1 LASDLKPSS
10 AAGPDSLFGVASAG
24 SPDQRPTGFLS
35 SWGFPLINGIAA
47 AVIIGA
53 VAVRLWEA
61 HMPTVILQDEAL
73 LIGAGVVYG
82 AIAVGLRASRRS
94 TRPAVQLGLMGCNAL
109 FAVATLAV
117 AGPWLGND
125 LVPLSAAL
133 FATMLLYFDLGFLSR
148 HFPYV
153 IAIAVVGL
161 GALWI
166 DAAVILHVSTGEVVT
181 WALVVAGLA
190 LLAYITHHA
199 VERNLTMQAERQASL
214 LHAISDIGEGLVIT
228 QDGRFVAGNAAYEQL
243 TGYTAAELAAL
254 PSLIELAPEDERER
268 LAGQLVTR
276 LAGGKAPFRYES
288 ALITKDRR
296 RIQVETAVRSLSAE
310 GHHRLLALVH
320 DITERHRSEVAER
333 ESEMRFRTL
342 FEQAQTGMSFAGLD
356 GRIFSVNS
364 AFCEWLG
371 YDESELRT
379 LSILDITH
387 PDDAAATQDAWRRMM
402 AGEAPGFRSDKRF
415 IRKDGQALWA
425 DVNARVVRDE
435 SGKPLH
441 FQTVTV
447 DIGDRKRNEVL
458 QAARFAVT
466 HALVTSPGWDKA
478 AVHVL
483 EGLCLTLDWELGE
496 YWEVDSAR
504 EAMHF
509 VASWKRPGRDTSAY
523 EATAPGAIYRRGEGL
538 AGQVWEA
545 GAPVSVGDF
554 PADDSARSVAAVA
567 AGLHGIAGFPVRSG
581 RRVVGMIAL
590 HTWAPRELDQ
600 WLLAVMNDVGSQ
612 IGEFVERKRAEVAL
626 QDSEKRMRS
635 VLDNVSDGLATIDQ
649 AGVIESAN
657 PAVVKLF
664 GYEEQEL
671 VGQPAEI
678 LIATTHRSGFTN
690 YLQHRLKLDIPISAA
705 HESMGKRKSGSL
717 FPLEFVVSSM
727 QVGSRH
733 LFIATM
739 RDISER
745 KAHTD
750 ALEYQALH
758 DALTGLPN
766 RSLFADRL
774 RQALLS
780 ARRNQNM
787 FGVLLLDLDRF
798 KDIND
803 ALGHDRGDTLLQEV
817 TARLRGVLRATD
829 TVARL
834 GGDEFAIL
842 ATDAKHP
849 DDVVATARKIL
860 AALEGPFAIA
870 DQMVETGASIGIALY
885 PVHGDDPTTL
895 LRRADVAMYVAKRSG
910 GGHTVY
916 APEQEAQTLRRSGLA
931 GELRRAIS
939 QGELV
944 LQYQPQM
951 TLATGEIRSVEGLLR
966 WVNPREGMLPP
977 DRFLP
982 TAEEMGIIHPLTAWV
997 LDNAL
1002 GQLCKWLAAGLD
1014 ISISVNVSPRCIEDH
1029 SLEEMVARALEKSKA
1044 EPHRL
1049 TLEITEGVAM
1059 AAAAAKSLARLSE
1072 MGVRLSLDDFGTGYS
1087 SLLYL
1092 MRLPVDEIKIDRSF
1106 VSGLATDPDS
1116 GAIVRSA
1123 VGLGHNLGLRV
1134 VAEGLQDRAAEAI
1147 LVEAGCDA
1155 AQGFLIGRPLDEAE
1169 TTTFLLE
1176 KAGLATP
1183 PEGALEGATDGALGN
1198 ATDGAWRATDEGSG
1212 QVASTAEQGHPVDL
1226 ETA

>member
-1 LASDLKPSS
+1 LASDLNPSDAPGADS
-10 AAGPDSLFGVASAG
+10 LLGLEAAGWAEER
-24 SPDQRPTGFLS
+24 RPPFLS
-35 SWGFPLINGIAA
+35 SWRLAVINAVAA
-47 AVIIGA
+47 AVIIGG

-61 HMPTVILQDEAL
+61 HLPGEVLQEEAL
-73 LIGAGVVYG
+73 VIGAGILYG
-82 AIAVGLRASRRS
+82 AVAIGIRASRLS
-94 TRPAVQLGLMGCNAL
+94 EKAPVQLGLMVANA
-109 FAVATLAV
+109 VLAV
-117 AGPWLGND
+117 AVLGVAAPWLGGD
-125 LVPLSAAL
+125 LMPLSAAV
-133 FATMLLYFDLGFLSR
+133 FATMLLYFDLGFVTR

-161 GALWI
+161 GALWL
-166 DAAVILHVSTGEVVT
+166 DAVAMLHVSAGEVVT
-181 WALVVAGLA
+181 WALILVGLA
-190 LLAYITHHA
+190 LLAFITHHV
-199 VERNLTMQAERQASL
+199 VERNLAQQGERQSSL
-214 LHAISDIGEGLVIT
+214 LHAVSDIGEGLVIT
-228 QDGRFVAGNAAYEQL
+228 QDGRFVAGNAAYLHL

-254 PSLIELAPEDERER
+254 PSLIELAPPEEQQH
-268 LAGQLVTR
+268 LAEQLATR
-276 LAGGKAPFRYES
+276 LAGGEAPFRYES
-288 ALITKDRR
+288 AMITKDGR
-296 RIQVETAVRSLSAE
+296 RIQVEAAVRSLSTE
-310 GHHRLLALVH
+310 GRHRLLALVH

-333 ESEMRFRTL
+333 ESEQRFRTL
-342 FEQAQTGMSFAGLD
+342 FEQAQVAMAFAALD
-356 GRIFSVNS
+356 GRIFSVNP
-364 AFCEWLG
+364 AFCLWLG
-371 YDESELRT
+371 YTEAELRS
-379 LSILDITH
+379 LSMFDITH
-387 PDDAAATQDAWRRMM
+387 PDDVAATQDTWRRMM
-402 AGEAPGFRSDKRF
+402 AGEAQSLRFDKRF
-415 IRKDGQALWA
+415 LRKDGQALWA
-425 DVNARVVRDE
+425 DVNARVVRDD

-441 FQTVTV
+441 FQTVAV
-447 DIGDRKRNEVL
+447 DIGDRKRNDVL

-466 HALVTSPGWDKA
+466 NALVTSPGWDA
-478 AVHVL
+478 AAPRVL
-483 EGLCLTLDWELGE
+483 EGLCQTLDWELAE

-504 EAMHF
+504 ESVRF
-509 VASWKRPGRDTSAY
+509 VTSWKRPGRDTSAY
-523 EATAPGAIYRRGEGL
+523 EATAQGAAYRRGEGL
-538 AGQVWEA
+538 AGRVWEGA
-545 GAPVSVGDF
+545 APVSLMDVT
-554 PADDSARSVAAVA
+554 ADDSPRMAAASA

-581 RRVVGMIAL
+581 RRVVGMISL
-590 HTWAPRELDQ
+590 HSWAPRELDDG
-600 WLLAVMNDVGSQ
+600 LIAVMNDVGSQ

-635 VLDNVSDGLATIDQ
+635 VLDNVSDGLATIDA
-649 AGVIESAN
+649 AGLIESAN

-664 GYEEQEL
+664 GYEEHEL
-671 VGQPAEI
+671 VGEPAEI

-690 YLQHRLKLDIPISAA
+690 YLHHRLTLDIPISAA

-727 QVGSRH
+727 QIGARH

-766 RSLFADRL
+766 RSLFGDRL

-834 GGDEFAIL
+834 GGDEFAVL
-842 ATDAKHP
+842 TTDAKHP

-910 GGHTVY
+910 GGHAVY

-931 GELRRAIS
+931 GELRRSIP

-944 LQYQPQM
+944 LQYQPQA
-951 TLATGEIRSVEGLLR
+951 TLATGAVRTVEALVR
-966 WVNPREGMLPP
+966 WNNPREGMMPP

-982 TAEEMGIIHPLTAWV
+982 MAEEMGIIHPLTAWV

-1002 GQLCKWLAAGLD
+1002 GQLATWLAAGID
-1014 ISISVNVSPRCIEDH
+1014 VSMSVNVSPRCIEDH
-1029 SLEEMVARALEKSKA
+1029 SLEEMVARALEASKVD
-1044 EPHRL
+1044 PQRL

-1072 MGVRLSLDDFGTGYS
+1072 LGVRLSLDDFGTGYS

-1155 AQGFLIGRPLDEAE
+1155 AQGFLIGRPMDEREITA
-1169 TTTFLLE
+1169 LLVQGSGFT
-1176 KAGLATP
+1176 AGLDGASG
-1183 PEGALEGATDGALGN
+1183 EGAA
-1198 ATDGAWRATDEGSG
+1198 
-1212 QVASTAEQGHPVDL
+1212 TAEQGHPVDL